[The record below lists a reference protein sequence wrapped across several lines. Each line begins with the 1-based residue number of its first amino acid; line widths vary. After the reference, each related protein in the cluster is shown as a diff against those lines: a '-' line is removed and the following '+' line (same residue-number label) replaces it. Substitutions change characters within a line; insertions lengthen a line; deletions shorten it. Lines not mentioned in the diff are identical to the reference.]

1 MRAPTGTSLTPVLL
15 TFMSAILWG
24 LWWIP
29 IRYLEGLG
37 QTGAQAGILT
47 SAGATLTLVIY
58 ILIMRVRPQIS
69 AKMFIGAALIGLAFS
84 AYSVALTLSDVVR
97 VILLFYLAP
106 AWSKIIEWAFFGQP
120 WRHSATLTLGASL
133 LGAFFVLG
141 GDLSLSTVGLGD
153 LIAIMSGVAWSVGA
167 ALVFSGGKAEAASI
181 TLVTAGSG
189 MVWAILFG
197 WSFGEAL
204 PLLAI
209 DPKTVQSLALGLI
222 YLTPVL
228 FITMW
233 SAQRLPPGLITFL
246 FTLEIVAGVSSGA
259 WLLDEPFGVMQIM
272 GCTLIVGAAVVE
284 AVTALRP
291 APKHAPSA

>member
-1 MRAPTGTSLTPVLL
+1 ML
-15 TFMSAILWG
+15 TFVSAIFWG

-47 SAGATLTLVIY
+47 SAGATLTLVAY
-58 ILIMRVRPQIS
+58 MVILRVRPQIS
-69 AKMFIGAALIGLAFS
+69 GRMFLGAALIGLAFS
-84 AYSVALTLSDVVR
+84 AYSLALTMSDVVR

-106 AWSKIIEWAFFGQP
+106 AWSKIIEWAFFGQA
-120 WRHSATLTLGASL
+120 WKHSATLTLGASL

-141 GDLSLSTVGLGD
+141 GEISLSTIGLGD
-153 LIAIMSGVAWSVGA
+153 LIAIASGVSWSIGA
-167 ALVFSGGKAEAASI
+167 ALVFSGGKAEAASV
-181 TLVTAGSG
+181 TLVTAGGG
-189 MVWAILFG
+189 MLCSVIFG

-204 PLLAI
+204 PTIAL

-233 SAQRLPPGLITFL
+233 SAQRLPPALLSFL

-259 WLLDEPFGVMQIM
+259 WLLDETFGVMQFA

-284 AVTALRP
+284 AVAALRP
-291 APKHAPSA
+291 MPKTA